1 MAERH
6 CGGDTGRLEMKTVH
20 REDLKTVNR
29 RDLKTVNRRDL
40 KTVSRRDLLKGAGAA
55 LPMLLAGA
63 AAAQSG
69 TMGDVPQGPAT
80 GGVVDAETVYE
91 LRVYH
96 LNEGKLPLILERFQS
111 KERAIFARCGMH
123 EVAFWVP
130 VEGDIPANTLVYL
143 MRHKSLAAAKAS
155 WKMFSADPEWVK
167 VKAET
172 EKDGAFV
179 KSREDTYLK
188 LADFSPKI

>member
-1 MAERH
+1 M
-6 CGGDTGRLEMKTVH
+6 D
-20 REDLKTVNR
+20 R
-29 RDLKTVNRRDL
+29 RDLV
-40 KTVSRRDLLKGAGAA
+40 KGLGMAA
-55 LPMLLAGA
+55 LLPMAMEGGA
-63 AAAQSG
+63 QV
-69 TMGDVPQGPAT
+69 TD
-80 GGVVDAETVYE
+80 ETVYE

-96 LNEGKLPLILERFQS
+96 LNEGKLPLILDRFKT
-111 KERAIFARCGMH
+111 KERSIFARCGMH

-143 MRHKSLAAAKAS
+143 MRHKSLEAAHAS

-179 KSREDTYLK
+179 AKHDVTFLK
-188 LADFSPKI
+188 LTDFSPKI